1 MFLWKIKIRF
11 FFNLEHFYE
20 FVSGYTN
27 IFTNNI
33 DATKNYTYYNLRGM
47 IQNTDIVVV
56 TGDKHSSIVMV
67 TKSDYITKLDT
78 MTNDSIMKGT
88 YMETT
93 DILKELL
100 QFQDFLYRNF
110 NNYECYKD
118 L

>member
-1 MFLWKIKIRF
+1 
-11 FFNLEHFYE
+11 
-20 FVSGYTN
+20 
-27 IFTNNI
+27 
-33 DATKNYTYYNLRGM
+33 M

-67 TKSDYITKLDT
+67 TKSDITKLDT